1 MTGKSV
7 IGNNYTGPD
16 ETEYIIA
23 ESSWLASGCDH
34 KRA

>member
-7 IGNNYTGPD
+7 IDNNYTGPD

-23 ESSWLASGCDH
+23 ESFCLAG
-34 KRA
+34 KWM